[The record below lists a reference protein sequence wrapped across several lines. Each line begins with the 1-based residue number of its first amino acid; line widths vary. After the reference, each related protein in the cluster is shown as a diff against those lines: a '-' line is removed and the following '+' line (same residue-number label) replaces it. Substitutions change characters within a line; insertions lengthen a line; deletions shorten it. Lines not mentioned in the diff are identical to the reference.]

1 MGQEVRGQQRLAS
14 ADGTQHGRDLTHRVM
29 RRTPAWRTTQSARMR
44 YAFQVARLLACP
56 FCRALFASAEAGQ
69 CPECAVKLVP
79 MENLPPS
86 LDVAADEH
94 EAGEIV
100 LPEQRT
106 LPWNYFGSQ
115 RGALLLIAGAGLALF
130 FAPWVE
136 LRMPEESVRSG
147 FDLARGRAGW
157 LWGGAAGW
165 LVMLPLVWTRR
176 TIHRL
181 RGVRLVTVLFAAMTL
196 VEVGMLLSIPPKT
209 QHQVP
214 LEIAWR
220 WGIYASLL
228 CSVAGIATA
237 IRLGGTLRNL
247 PRIVTDVS
255 NPDPRETSTGETL
268 H

>member
-1 MGQEVRGQQRLAS
+1 MLCR
-14 ADGTQHGRDLTHRVM
+14 
-29 RRTPAWRTTQSARMR
+29 
-44 YAFQVARLLACP
+44 VARLLACP
-56 FCRALFASAEAGQ
+56 FCRSLFASAEARQ
-69 CPECAVKLVP
+69 CPECGVKLVP

-86 LDVAADEH
+86 LDMAADEH

-100 LPEQRT
+100 LPEQRP
-106 LPWNYFGSQ
+106 LPWNYFGRN
-115 RGALLLIAGAGLALF
+115 RGALLLIAVLGLVLF

-136 LRMPEESVRSG
+136 LRMPEYSVRTG

-176 TIHRL
+176 TIQRL
-181 RGVRLVTVLFAAMTL
+181 RGVRLVTALFASMTL
-196 VEVGMLLSIPPKT
+196 IEAAMLLSTPPQST
-209 QHQVP
+209 HRMP
-214 LEIAWR
+214 LEIVWR

-228 CSVAGIATA
+228 TSLAGIAA
-237 IRLGGTLRNL
+237 ALRLGGTLQDL

-255 NPDPRETSTGETL
+255 SPDPGQTSSGETL

>member
-1 MGQEVRGQQRLAS
+1 MLCR
-14 ADGTQHGRDLTHRVM
+14 
-29 RRTPAWRTTQSARMR
+29 
-44 YAFQVARLLACP
+44 VARLLACP
-56 FCRALFASAEAGQ
+56 FCRSLFASAEARQ
-69 CPECAVKLVP
+69 CPECGVKLVP

-86 LDVAADEH
+86 LDMAADEH

-100 LPEQRT
+100 LPEQRP
-106 LPWNYFGSQ
+106 LPWNYFGRN
-115 RGALLLIAGAGLALF
+115 RGALLLIAVLGLVLF

-136 LRMPEESVRSG
+136 LRMPEYSVRSG

-176 TIHRL
+176 TIQRL
-181 RGVRLVTVLFAAMTL
+181 RGVRLVTALFASMTL
-196 VEVGMLLSIPPKT
+196 IEAAMLLSTPPQST
-209 QHQVP
+209 HRMP
-214 LEIAWR
+214 LEIVWR

-228 CSVAGIATA
+228 TSLAGIAA
-237 IRLGGTLRNL
+237 ALRLGGTLQDL

-255 NPDPRETSTGETL
+255 SPDPGQTSSGETL